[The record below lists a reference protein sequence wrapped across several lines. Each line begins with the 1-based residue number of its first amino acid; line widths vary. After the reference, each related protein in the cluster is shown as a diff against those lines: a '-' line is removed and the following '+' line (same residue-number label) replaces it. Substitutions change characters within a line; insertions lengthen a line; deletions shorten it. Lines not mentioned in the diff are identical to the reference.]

1 MWRESVLNIAYFIFF
16 VMFMFFII
24 TFFNIVTMS
33 IVIFL
38 QFACNLLG
46 NSFFSLPKCKV
57 VFVR

>member
-16 VMFMFFII
+16 VMFMFVII

-38 QFACNLLG
+38 
-46 NSFFSLPKCKV
+46 
-57 VFVR
+57 

>member
-24 TFFNIVTMS
+24 TFLNIVNMS

-38 QFACNLLG
+38 HL
-46 NSFFSLPKCKV
+46 
-57 VFVR
+57 